1 GAFVCAEALH
11 PEIARE
17 LARAG
22 AELLANPANDYWFG
36 AREPQAEQLASAAF
50 RAIENRRYLVRA
62 TSTGISAVI
71 DPQGRVVAQSRGAG
85 PEVVSASVERS
96 RAATL
101 YQRAG
106 DAGVA
111 AVCAV
116 MSGLGLVGRRRRSAW
131 AVSGGAT

>member
-1 GAFVCAEALH
+1 MTAQTAATPASPARWYSVAARERSTEALH

-85 PEVVSASVERS
+85 PGVRSEERRVGKECSLLCRS
-96 RAATL
+96 RWSP
-101 YQRAG
+101 YH
-106 DAGVA
+106 
-111 AVCAV
+111 
-116 MSGLGLVGRRRRSAW
+116 
-131 AVSGGAT
+131 